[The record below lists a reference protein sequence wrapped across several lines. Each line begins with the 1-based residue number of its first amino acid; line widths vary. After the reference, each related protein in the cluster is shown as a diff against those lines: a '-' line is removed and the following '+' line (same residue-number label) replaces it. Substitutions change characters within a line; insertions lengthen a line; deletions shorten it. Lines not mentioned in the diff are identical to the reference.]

1 MRTDLFCKQTCLNL
15 VIFDKNEGNFRKKK
29 AISKNVKS
37 QFVNGGLHV
46 VSSLLLCDINV
57 KFNWLLKEH
66 PKFVSEAY
74 LSNLSLD
81 KDQMPH
87 DLQPGLEKDII

>member
-1 MRTDLFCKQTCLNL
+1 MGTDPFCKQTSLNL
-15 VIFDKNEGNFRKKK
+15 VIFDKNEGNFGEKD
-29 AISKNVKS
+29 ILKNVKS

-46 VSSLLLCDINV
+46 VRLISRIVLCCYVILM
-57 KFNWLLKEH
+57 W
-66 PKFVSEAY
+66 KFVSEAY

-81 KDQMPH
+81 EDQMPH